1 MEHLFSKQLI
11 VLCLVTIVF
20 FIFIFLKVLYKKDTF
35 KNMYKDDEKNEIHKN
50 PEKNEIHKNPE
61 YSYHKKRLMTR
72 TEKQYFDYIK
82 NSINPSYIVQPQV
95 NLASIIIKVGN
106 FRFQN
111 ELFRNIDFGIFD
123 KNYNIVLLIEINDET
138 HFRKDRIERDERVRS
153 IVDSA
158 EIPLITFYPECDMD
172 EEYIKKRINEF
183 LI

>member
-1 MEHLFSKQLI
+1 MEHLFSKQFI

-20 FIFIFLKVLYKKDTF
+20 FIFIFFKVLYKKDTF
-35 KNMYKDDEKNEIHKN
+35 KNMYKDDEKNEIHN
-50 PEKNEIHKNPE
+50 NPE
-61 YSYHKKRLMTR
+61 YSYFKKRLMTR

-123 KNYNIVLLIEINDET
+123 KNYNIVLLI
-138 HFRKDRIERDERVRS
+138 
-153 IVDSA
+153 
-158 EIPLITFYPECDMD
+158 
-172 EEYIKKRINEF
+172 
-183 LI
+183 